1 MPQSPAR
8 TVALFPWFQFAQSLL
23 FWQAVWFLYFQQ
35 TLSAP
40 QAILLYAIY
49 EISVTVVEV
58 PSGYMSDRLGRR
70 LTLLCSAL
78 STLAG
83 LVLLAAG
90 DSFAA
95 FAVAQALIGAG
106 RAFASG
112 TDSSLLFESLA
123 AEGREDEIEAQEL
136 KAWRYSYVAA
146 ALSAITGG
154 VLAGWY
160 DSAPFWASAVA
171 MVGVLIL
178 VWLFSEPPRHLREGQ
193 DGQVQ
198 LGSLKAALVHPVLVW
213 LFAISVLMY
222 VFSHI
227 PFVFGQP
234 FILEA
239 LSGVGLEGEAPL
251 VSGTVSALM
260 MGISVLASGFA
271 PRLRGRLGLSGI
283 VLLAYGMQIGLIA
296 VLALTNSALA
306 IGFLFLRMVPDAL
319 SRPFIMARIQPM
331 LSDDSRATYLSLK
344 SLCARV
350 LFAGSLYLAS
360 GTAQDAGT
368 MAYADI
374 RAVLGWYVL
383 AGVICIATLF
393 VTARRVVD

>member
-239 LSGVGLEGEAPL
+239 LSGIGLEGEAPL

-368 MAYADI
+368 MAYSDI

-383 AGVICIATLF
+383 AGVICIATHY

>member
-112 TDSSLLFESLA
+112 TDSSLLFELLA

-239 LSGVGLEGEAPL
+239 LSGIGLEGEAPL

-368 MAYADI
+368 MAYSDI

-383 AGVICIATLF
+383 AGVICIATLY

>member
-368 MAYADI
+368 MAYSDI

-383 AGVICIATLF
+383 AGVICIATLY

>member
-374 RAVLGWYVL
+374 RAVLGGYVL

>member
-239 LSGVGLEGEAPL
+239 LSGIGLEGEAPL

-368 MAYADI
+368 MAYSDI

-383 AGVICIATLF
+383 AGVICIATLY

>member
-239 LSGVGLEGEAPL
+239 LSGIGLEGEAPL

-368 MAYADI
+368 MAYSDI

-383 AGVICIATLF
+383 AGVICIAMLY